1 MKLNGTYLDGFL
13 LPVPT
18 AKLEEKSFRNPICSS
33 KPVISSDTNP
43 YEPFTQSCRL
53 V

>member
-18 AKLEEKSFRNPICSS
+18 AKLEEKSFL
-33 KPVISSDTNP
+33 
-43 YEPFTQSCRL
+43 QSHL
-53 V
+53 LFQNHTHIIHQSL